1 MRRELGRGAFGRVLL
16 AEAKIYNKLYALK
29 IISKQSIRTNADKT
43 QAKAERDILHA
54 MSYSNPHPFTSGLKF
69 AFQSENNLYLGM
81 DFLPGGNLRELIK
94 RHKVLPEK
102 WVQFYSS
109 ELVLALAHL
118 HSINVL
124 YRDIKPHNVMIDGK
138 GHVII
143 IDFGLSKWDRE
154 NYKNKDRAMSLVG
167 TPDYSAPEVLRT
179 GVYQIEKKRQSS
191 DYNAKTGY
199 KNKRSK
205 EPDDENYGY
214 GKAADWW
221 SLGIM
226 IYEMLSGT
234 PAFRGAD
241 LRQTYQKVLFSELE
255 FKPID
260 LFSDSAK
267 ALLIGL
273 LDRIPETRLGSGKNS
288 PQDIKSAQF
297 FKGVDWN
304 RVFSRADDGPWIPE
318 PVVFRRKSNQET
330 TNEMKN
336 NQNELNDGGN
346 VAQND
351 VQPNR
356 NESIDITEPMNT
368 GSVSNVTMQMRESI
382 FSSSMTTTGNKLQ
395 GWSFFDEQALAN
407 AIEKN
412 NDEHEKEVKIQ
423 RLLL

>member
-1 MRRELGRGAFGRVLL
+1 MILLGENDPDFEWDTFEIGERRTEERLSHESQKATWLSYFYSIFYNQKDDNGSEKNSKSPKRARTPFTKLSSFKMRRELGRGAFGRVLL
-16 AEAKIYNKLYALK
+16 AEAKIDNKLYALK

-124 YRDIKPHNVMIDGK
+124 YRDIKPHNVMIDGR

-199 KNKRSK
+199 RNKRSK

-255 FKPID
+255 FKPVD

-288 PQDIKSAQF
+288 PQDIKSC
-297 FKGVDWN
+297 
-304 RVFSRADDGPWIPE
+304 
-318 PVVFRRKSNQET
+318 
-330 TNEMKN
+330 
-336 NQNELNDGGN
+336 
-346 VAQND
+346 
-351 VQPNR
+351 
-356 NESIDITEPMNT
+356 
-368 GSVSNVTMQMRESI
+368 
-382 FSSSMTTTGNKLQ
+382 
-395 GWSFFDEQALAN
+395 
-407 AIEKN
+407 
-412 NDEHEKEVKIQ
+412 
-423 RLLL
+423 LLYTSPSPRD